1 MSGDGSRKSESRSV
15 EPCCQATTRLQPDES
30 HVQETFI
37 SYSFPAL
44 HFISLSSRAATMS
57 DDEVDLELLNLLRQR
72 LGISAPQD
80 GVPRDT
86 GAYII
91 TTCTLVPYT
100 TRAGRVQTI
109 SSFH

>member
-1 MSGDGSRKSESRSV
+1 MSGDGRRETGDGSRKSESRSV
-15 EPCCQATTRLQPDES
+15 EPCCQA
-30 HVQETFI
+30 HVQETFT